1 MIKYKRK
8 ITGLK
13 CIIEGGNL
21 NSVSGLLAIIL
32 AAGEGKRMYSK
43 KPKVLHEICGMSMVE
58 HVCKS
63 AKEAGA
69 EEIVVVVGHCSE
81 EVQKKLKGVKFA
93 FQETQLGT
101 GHAVI
106 QADKYIES
114 GPVLVLCGDTP
125 LLSAGTIRKMYEIH
139 KAQNNHATVLTA
151 DFENPFNYGR
161 IIRDSDENITAII
174 EERDADLKQKKIK
187 EINSGIYLF
196 EGNLLK
202 EALCELNNDND
213 QGEYY
218 LTDVIKSFNTK
229 NLKIGAFKI
238 ENSNEIMGV
247 NNRLQLSEAEALMR
261 KSILEEHMLRGVTIT
276 DPGNT
281 YIDCNVKIEKDVTV
295 LPGSIIKGNTYIEE
309 DAQIGPYSKVEDSHI
324 GKGVSVQNS
333 VVLES
338 SIGEGTNIGP
348 FAYLRPGNVIGKHA
362 KIGDFVE
369 MKNSNFGDNS
379 KASHLTYIG
388 DGDVGRNVNL
398 GCGVVFVNYDGKEK
412 HRTIVEDD
420 SFVGCNV
427 NLVAPVK
434 VGKNSYVAA
443 GTTVTDDVPEASL
456 AVGRARQENKE
467 GWVKKK
473 GLLKYED

>member
-1 MIKYKRK
+1 M
-8 ITGLK
+8 
-13 CIIEGGNL
+13 
-21 NSVSGLLAIIL
+21 NSVSGLLAVIL

-69 EEIVVVVGHCSE
+69 EEIVVVVGHCAE
-81 EVQKKLKGVKFA
+81 EVQEKLRGVKFVI
-93 FQETQLGT
+93 QETQLGT

-114 GPVLVLCGDTP
+114 GPVLVLCGDIP
-125 LLSAGTIRKMYEIH
+125 LLRAETIRKMYEIH
-139 KAQNNHATVLTA
+139 KAHNNHATVLTA
-151 DFENPFNYGR
+151 DFPDPFSYGR
-161 IIRDSDENITAII
+161 IIRDSNDNITAII
-174 EERDADLKQKKIK
+174 EERDADSKQKEIK

-218 LTDVIKSFNTK
+218 LTDVIKSFNKK

-238 ENSNEIMGV
+238 ENSKEIMGV

-261 KSILEEHMLRGVTIT
+261 ENILKEHMLKGVTII
-276 DPGNT
+276 DPKNT
-281 YIDCNVKIEKDVTV
+281 YIDCNVKIEEDVTI
-295 LPGSIIKGNTYIEE
+295 LPGCIIKGNTYIEE
-309 DAQIGPYSKVEDSHI
+309 DAQIGPYSKILDSHI
-324 GKGVSVQNS
+324 GKGVFVQNS

-338 SIGEGTNIGP
+338 NIGENTKIGP
-348 FAYLRPGNVIGKHA
+348 FAYLRPGNVIGKNA

-369 MKNSNFGDNS
+369 IKNSNFGDNS

-412 HRTIVEDD
+412 HRTTVEDD

-443 GTTVTDDVPEASL
+443 GTTVTDDVPEANL

-467 GWVKKK
+467 GWVKRK

>member
-1 MIKYKRK
+1 M
-8 ITGLK
+8 
-13 CIIEGGNL
+13 
-21 NSVSGLLAIIL
+21 NSVSGLLAVIL

-43 KPKVLHEICGMSMVE
+43 KPKVLHELCGMSMVE
-58 HVCKS
+58 HVCHC

-69 EEIVVVVGHCSE
+69 EEIVVVVGHCAE

-93 FQETQLGT
+93 FQKNQLGT
-101 GHAVI
+101 GHALM

-114 GPVLVLCGDTP
+114 GTVLVLCGDTP
-125 LLSAGTIRKMYEIH
+125 LLRAETIRKMYEIH

-151 DFENPFNYGR
+151 DFENPFAYGR
-161 IIRDSDENITAII
+161 IIRDSSGNISAIV
-174 EERDADLKQKKIK
+174 EERDADSKQKEIK

-196 EGNLLK
+196 EGRMLK
-202 EALCELNNDND
+202 EALCRLNNDND

-218 LTDVIKSFNTK
+218 LTDVIKNFSNK

-238 ENSNEIMGV
+238 ENSHEIMGV

-261 KSILEEHMLRGVTIT
+261 KSILEEHMLSGVTIV
-276 DPGNT
+276 DPSNT
-281 YIDCNVKIEKDVTV
+281 YIDFNVKIEKDVTI
-295 LPGSIIKGNTYIEE
+295 LPGCIIKGNTYIEE
-309 DAQIGPYSKVEDSHI
+309 DAQIGPYSKIEDSHI
-324 GKGVSVQNS
+324 GKGVKVQNS

-338 SIGEGTNIGP
+338 RIGEGTNIGP
-348 FAYLRPGNVIGKHA
+348 FAYLRPGNVVGKHA

-398 GCGVVFVNYDGKEK
+398 GCGVVFVNYDGKKK
-412 HRTIVEDD
+412 HRTIVEDE
-420 SFVGCNV
+420 SFIGCNV
-427 NLVAPVK
+427 NLIAPVK

-443 GTTVTDDVPEASL
+443 GTTVTDDVPEANL
-456 AVGRARQENKE
+456 ALGRTRQENKE

-473 GLLKYED
+473 GLLKYEE